1 MDGYIMALIVQDR
14 VKETST
20 TTGTGTITL
29 AGAAD
34 GFQSFSVIGNANTT
48 YYCITDGSGNNA
60 WEVGIGTWATGNTLA
75 RTTILSS
82 SNSGNAITL
91 GTGTHNVFTTYPAE
105 RSSFAT
111 EGLRLPFT
119 ASGAITA
126 GSAVARKSDGTM
138 EDITESTNTTI
149 NQATVHAGSMQFDK
163 GFALDQNTNTFVV
176 KFYDPDNSSY
186 TSVLLGTIA
195 SDGSITLGS
204 RQVIWS
210 VQDYSQGNGI
220 IYHSSTGSGNGQD
233 FTGFVWTA
241 KEYGGGSSGAQRI
254 GKFTFSGTTI
264 TAVGGESN
272 LDTWNNSSSNNC
284 MVSDPDKNI
293 VATVV
298 EMNQDSTT
306 QVKFCTA
313 IPDGSSGWTSQS
325 DSTLTTA
332 GSLHPQSM
340 WMVYDPDLS
349 QIILFEQPTNNYVT
363 AYKYIAGSTNYSI
376 DSGTEVAL
384 YTGGNS
390 GIYCAYYDTNINKTV
405 AVYITTQMRAC
416 HITSGG
422 SGVTLTKSNDVEIVT
437 GLSNVNSYWYYGQT
451 GHCTF
456 DDTNNFGYFLYP
468 MDSSASPCD
477 IKVSKIN
484 SDPSSL
490 SVVSTTTVAPSSTWG
505 GHDQNI
511 PYARN
516 ISLDGDVFPL
526 RTWDA
531 SYNYTSKAVNTQTAT
546 TSNVANY
553 YGIAQS
559 SASDGEEVFVNV
571 EGSISEQTGLTP
583 LSNYYVQDDGTIT
596 TTSSS
601 YYAGQALSATQLS
614 MKANTAGGVGSL
626 TLTASGGV
634 TAGDPI
640 SIKSDGKGIK
650 TATGTSS
657 TATAGTPS
665 IVNAANAQDMSSM
678 TYAKDLD
685 MYICT
690 WRGEYNYPK
699 ICLATMDSSGNF
711 TYGATV
717 TNSAGSMAPSACQ
730 AFNHDGG
737 ICISWLMSENT
748 DQKVLTFSVSGTTLT
763 EEHDLQIESG
773 SWNTDGYSVS
783 LCERWDGT
791 GAAGTGS
798 GSSGEY
804 DNLVIVYNYSTIWG
818 TSYGKIRK
826 IGYTSS
832 GNIWNAN
839 VGTADN
845 FASQSFASIFTTAF
859 QSNLHLALDTD
870 TNMMILGYRPSFTD
884 SGDITV
890 RQFNSTSSLALS
902 NQGSAQN
909 GTNQAAR
916 YAMCYNQDINKIV
929 IVTRRSQGE
938 GTDPSGAYGFY
949 LTPNAS
955 GDITW
960 GSAQVNVRSAQDNI
974 RQMNMVYSDLAKKMY
989 TMDYVDSG
997 SGASYDRIYLNSW
1010 DYSASSCSS
1019 GAVTSGTS
1027 IGTAGSIESGG
1038 VCYHMGFNPTTNMVG
1053 VLWIDTGGA
1062 TARPYANGGGYSVFD
1077 YSSGYVGAS
1086 QTTASDGQSIT
1097 VNTIGN
1103 TDANQSALTIGSKV
1117 YLDAANSTFTSTS
1130 TGNTEAGI
1138 ALSATKFLINK

>member
-1 MDGYIMALIVQDR
+1 MLD
-14 VKETST
+14 
-20 TTGTGTITL
+20 
-29 AGAAD
+29 
-34 GFQSFSVIGNANTT
+34 
-48 YYCITDGSGNNA
+48 
-60 WEVGIGTWATGNTLA
+60 
-75 RTTILSS
+75 S
-82 SNSGNAITL
+82 SNRGSAITL
-91 GTGTHNVFTTYPAE
+91 TSNTHTVFTTYPAE

-149 NQATVHAGSMQFDK
+149 NQATIHAGSMSFDK
-163 GFALDQNTNTFVV
+163 GFAFDQNTNTFVV
-176 KFYDPDNSSY
+176 KFYDPDNSNY
-186 TSVLLGTIA
+186 TSVVLGTIA

-204 RQVIWS
+204 RQVLWS

-241 KEYGGGSSGAQRI
+241 KEYGGGSSGAQKI

-264 TAVGGESN
+264 TAVGSESN

-298 EMNQDSTT
+298 EMNQDSTG
-306 QVKFCTA
+306 QIKFCTA

-325 DSTLTTA
+325 DSTLSTP

-376 DSGTEVAL
+376 DSGSEVAL

-437 GLSNVNSYWYYGQT
+437 GLSNVNSYWYYGQI

-468 MDSSASPCD
+468 MDSSSSPCD

-490 SVVSTTTVAPSSTWG
+490 SVVSTETVAPSSTWG

-531 SYNYTSKAVNTQTAT
+531 SYNYTAKAVNTQTAT
-546 TSNVANY
+546 TTNVANY
-553 YGIAQS
+553 FGIAQS

-583 LSNYYVQDDGTIT
+583 LSNYYVQDDGSLS

-626 TLTASGGV
+626 TLTASGAV

-650 TATGTSS
+650 TATGVNS
-657 TATAGTPS
+657 TASVGTPS
-665 IVNAANAQDMSSM
+665 TIETNQAQDYSSM
-678 TYAKDLD
+678 SYCEDLD
-685 MYICT
+685 KYICV
-690 WRGEYNYPK
+690 WRGQYNYVK

-717 TNSAGSMAPSACQ
+717 TNSTASMMPSACQ
-730 AFNHDGG
+730 TKNYNGD
-737 ICISWLMSENT
+737 ICVSVLLAEGSDINL
-748 DQKVLTFSVSGTTLT
+748 LTFSVSGTTLT
-763 EEHDLQIESG
+763 EEHQLQIES
-773 SWNTDGYSVS
+773 SAWSCDSYAVS
-783 LCERWDGT
+783 LCQRWNGT
-791 GAAGTGS
+791 GTAGTGS
-798 GSSGEY
+798 GASGEY
-804 DNLVIVYNYSTIWG
+804 DGLAIVYSYSQLWG
-818 TSYGKIRK
+818 TAYGRIRK
-826 IGYTSS
+826 IAYTDS
-832 GNIWNAN
+832 GNIWNASYSSS
-839 VGTADN
+839 DN
-845 FASQSFASIFTTAF
+845 FLSSSFTNYFSVDAMFNVSM
-859 QSNLHLALDTD
+859 ALDTD
-870 TNMMILGYRPSFTD
+870 NTMMILAYRASVTG
-884 SGDITV
+884 GDITV
-890 RQFNSTSSLALS
+890 RQYKTTSATGLG

-909 GTNQAAR
+909 GTHEAVNF
-916 YAMCYNQDINKIV
+916 AMCYNQDIDKIV
-929 IVTRRSQGE
+929 LITRRSQGE
-938 GTDPSGAYGFY
+938 GTDPSGCYAFY
-949 LTPNAS
+949 LTPNPS

-960 GSAQVNVRSAQDNI
+960 GSAQTNVRTAQDDI
-974 RQMNMVYSDLAKKMY
+974 DALLLIYSDVAKKMY
-989 TMDYVDSG
+989 SMDYLDSS
-997 SGASYDRIYLNSW
+997 SGASSDRLYLNSW
-1010 DYSASSCSS
+1010 SYDSSGCSS
-1019 GAVTSGTS
+1019 GAITSGAD
-1027 IGTAGSIESGG
+1027 IGTAGNFTGNS
-1038 VCYHMGFNPTTNMVG
+1038 VCIHMGFNPTNNMVG
-1053 VLWIDTGGA
+1053 VMWVNSSTTYA
-1062 TARPYANGGGYSVFD
+1062 MANGGGYSTFD
-1077 YSSGYVGAS
+1077 YSSGFVGAS

-1103 TDANQSALTIGSKV
+1103 TDSNQSALTIGSKV
-1117 YLDAANSTFTSTS
+1117 YLDSTNSNFTSTS
-1130 TGNTEAGI
+1130 TGNTEVGI
-1138 ALSATKFLINK
+1138 ALSATKFILNK